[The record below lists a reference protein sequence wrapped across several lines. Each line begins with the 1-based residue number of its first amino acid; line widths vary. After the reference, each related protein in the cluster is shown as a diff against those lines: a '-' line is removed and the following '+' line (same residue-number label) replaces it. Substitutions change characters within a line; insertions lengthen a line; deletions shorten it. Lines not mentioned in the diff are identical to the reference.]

1 MQIFKEKIMKIL
13 NRIAKIIVIIL
24 ALSIVSIVVL
34 YVSVRHKLDFEP
46 ENKPADKIVIY
57 GDTRSQHLV
66 HNKVVTMIRKE
77 NPDMVLFTGDMVS
90 NGRNIIH
97 WLIYSTIENG
107 LWSNAEYYPTRGNHE
122 KSLLYYKTFLDLPNG
137 NTYYSF
143 DRDDIHFI
151 VLDVIDAYSPI
162 DPTQLEWLKKDLND
176 NKGKPKIVSMHLPM
190 YTSGKYLPYNAPE
203 LHELFKNN
211 GVLFVFSAHNHSYE
225 RSLVDGVNYI
235 VTAGGGAPLYPATH
249 SNPHKVIRIKDYNYT
264 VLTRDND
271 TFNLIAKGFDGK
283 EIDNVTVKTER

>member
-1 MQIFKEKIMKIL
+1 MNILKKITKIT
-13 NRIAKIIVIIL
+13 ATIL
-24 ALSIVSIVVL
+24 VLSIIGTAAL
-34 YVSVRHKLDFEP
+34 YLSVRHNLDFVP

-57 GDTRSQHLV
+57 GDTRSQHMI
-66 HNKVVTMIRKE
+66 HNKIVNMIKKE

-90 NGRNIIH
+90 NGNNIIH
-97 WLIYSTIENG
+97 WLIYSTIESG
-107 LWSNAEYYPTRGNHE
+107 LWSKTEYFPTRGNHE
-122 KSLLYYKTFLDLPNG
+122 KSLMLYKAFLDLPNS

-151 VLDVIDAYSPI
+151 VLDLIDAYSPI
-162 DPTQLEWLKKDLND
+162 EPTQLEWLKKDLND
-176 NKGKPKIVSMHLPM
+176 NIGKPKIVSMHLPM
-190 YTSGKYLPYNAPE
+190 YTSGKYAPYGAPE

-235 VTAGGGAPLYPATH
+235 VTAGGGAPLYPETH
-249 SNPHKVIRIKDYNYT
+249 NNPNKIIRIKDYNYT
-264 VLTRDND
+264 VLVKDND
-271 TFNLIAKGFDGK
+271 TFNLIAKGFDGQ